1 MQWLLINQ
9 ETFIWINKEI
19 GLIYDTGKL
28 NETASGGNPDGRFPV
43 ALYTLK
49 I

>member
-1 MQWLLINQ
+1 MYAVFFSGTEVEHI
-9 ETFIWINKEI
+9 
-19 GLIYDTGKL
+19 DML